1 MRLTVDMFI
10 LPKRV
15 IREMEDNNTYRCVW
29 TCTTCVCTEEIAGKQ
44 FGGKKRYLKI
54 RKNFLDYQYY
64 LWGPADVLGWSES
77 FDRVEIFFITQHVV
91 QANQQYNNHR

>member
-1 MRLTVDMFI
+1 MFI
-10 LPKRV
+10 LPKEV

-54 RKNFLDYQYY
+54 RKNFLDY
-64 LWGPADVLGWSES
+64 L
-77 FDRVEIFFITQHVV
+77 IFKRHYDLQWNRD
-91 QANQQYNNHR
+91 AWRSPNDLLSA